1 MATVSSTNTNSATS
15 STSAGYAT
23 YTSGFNATELAQIG
37 YEGRLA
43 KADSLSTKVT
53 ANQTKISAYQN
64 LQSLLQSVQSPLKAL
79 RNSVQAK
86 GSASDAFLSRSIA
99 LASSDSTAANSYL
112 GATVAYGTTL
122 GSHDITV
129 NQVAKVERLGSIS
142 EMSSASSAL
151 SLSGT
156 FTLGTASAEDGSGAT
171 SAVISIS
178 SDMTL
183 ADIAGAINVSQS
195 ATGVI
200 ASVVQTSDSK
210 YMLVLTGATTDRTL
224 SLTPGGGTDV
234 LQSLGITSD
243 GSGTKADVL
252 QSAQAA
258 KLTIDGVA
266 VTRSTNTISDAI
278 KGVTLSLYKP
288 SVATVYSTTTS
299 GGSTTT
305 SASVTS
311 TTLSLDVANDTSTVE
326 TNINAFVSA
335 YNSLRDFVLTNQS
348 LSTSGTTA
356 SDSAVLFGDSILR
369 SVTSSVQSILSSEV
383 NGLSLGKLGIS
394 FDVNNY
400 LQIKTATLEN
410 ALDNSFDSVQALF
423 SYQASSSSGN
433 LQLLS
438 HNDTLTSATLNFDLT
453 VDGSGK
459 LSGVS
464 CNGDNS
470 LFTVD
475 GGSIKGAAGTIYEG
489 MAFVFV
495 GNTNQSITVNLSS
508 GIAERLYST
517 ISEFA
522 DSTSG
527 QIANA
532 VSSLTSQ
539 DNDLSSRITAIQS
552 DAEAYR
558 QFLLTKYS
566 NIAAKLATAQT
577 TLALLAALSKTSN

>member
-1 MATVSSTNTNSATS
+1 MATVSSTNTSSAAS
-15 STSAGYAT
+15 STSASYAT

-37 YEGRLA
+37 YEDRLS

-53 ANQTKISAYQN
+53 ANQTKISAYQS
-64 LQSLLQSVQSPLKAL
+64 LQSLLQSVQTPLKAL
-79 RNSVQAK
+79 RNSVQAT

-99 LASSDSTAANSYL
+99 MTSSDSTAANSYL

-122 GSHDITV
+122 GSHDIIV

-142 EMSSASSAL
+142 EIASASNGM

-178 SDMTL
+178 SGMTL

-195 ATGVI
+195 ATGVV

-224 SLTPGGGTDV
+224 TLAAGSGTDV
-234 LQSLGITSD
+234 LQSLGITN
-243 GSGTKADVL
+243 GGAKADIL
-252 QSAQAA
+252 QSAQPA
-258 KLTIDGVA
+258 KLTIDGVT
-266 VTRSTNTISDAI
+266 VTRSTNTISDAL

-288 SVATVYSTTTS
+288 SVATAYSTTTS
-299 GGSTTT
+299 GGSTVT

-326 TNINAFVSA
+326 TDINAFVSA

-348 LSTSGTTA
+348 LSTSGTKA

-383 NGLSLGKLGIS
+383 NGISLGKLGIS

-453 VDGSGK
+453 VDGTGK

-464 CNGDNS
+464 CNGDSS